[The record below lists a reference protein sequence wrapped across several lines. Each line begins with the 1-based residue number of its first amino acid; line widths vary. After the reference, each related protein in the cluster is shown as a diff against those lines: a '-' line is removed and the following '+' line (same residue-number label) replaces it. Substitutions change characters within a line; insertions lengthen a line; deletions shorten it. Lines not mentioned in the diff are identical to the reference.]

1 MQVDVYIGYTNLFIH
16 HEMVA
21 QKKQRQTEYN
31 ETYTQITIK
40 HYKRDLKKL
49 IFYGNLSAIY
59 LIT

>member
-1 MQVDVYIGYTNLFIH
+1 MDSINGTSYYTYKSFIH

-40 HYKRDLKKL
+40 HYKRDKK
-49 IFYGNLSAIY
+49 N
-59 LIT
+59 